1 MEHRKLPSL
10 LSGLCASLC
19 AAALT
24 TSAATA
30 QVTAPQHSLQI
41 DWSIQDQ
48 GVVGS
53 VSTVSFSPN
62 GRFVAYGY
70 EFSREIF
77 VRNAATGSLITTLSG
92 SSGMGM
98 TSVAFSPSGTDLAAA
113 YNILGWS
120 GAVVGGADFFQAG
133 STSPALSAF
142 TNPEFVT
149 SLAWSPSGAQL
160 LTGALDGTAV
170 LLIPPRGV
178 QLNVVNHGAPIWS
191 VAFSPD
197 GLTFATGG
205 DDGVVHLWETST
217 GLLVRSIGAHLGL
230 VSELEFHPNN
240 THLATGGGEAL
251 VDSAIKIWDYHTGAF
266 VNEHTIQQEGV
277 TGLEW
282 VAGGS
287 LLMSSDLSGI
297 IRISQVFF
305 PVEVATI
312 DLGRGPRVSSL
323 DYHAAS
329 QRYAYGSSLGWMTMA
344 HH

>member
-10 LSGLCASLC
+10 LSGLCAGLC
-19 AAALT
+19 AAILGT
-24 TSAATA
+24 TATA
-30 QVTAPQHSLQI
+30 AQATAPQQALQI
-41 DWSIQDQ
+41 DWSFQDQ

-98 TSVAFSPSGTDLAAA
+98 TSLAFSPRGIDLAAA

-120 GAVVGGADFFQAG
+120 GAVVGGVDFFQAG
-133 STSPALSAF
+133 STAPALSAF
-142 TNPEFVT
+142 TNPDFVT
-149 SLAWSPSGAQL
+149 SLAWSPLGTQL
-160 LTGALDGTAV
+160 LTGAFDGTAV
-170 LLIPPRGV
+170 VLDPVTGV
-178 QLNVVNHGAPIWS
+178 QLTIVNHGAPIMS

-205 DDGVVHLWETST
+205 DDGVVNLWETST
-217 GLLVRSIGAHLGL
+217 GLLIRSIGAHLSL
-230 VSELEFHPNN
+230 VSELEFHPDN

-251 VDSAIKIWDYHTGAF
+251 IDSTIKIWDYHTGAF
-266 VNEHTIQQEGV
+266 VNDHTIQQEGV

-297 IRISQVFF
+297 IRISQVFT
-305 PVEVATI
+305 PLEVATI

-329 QRYAYGSSLGWMTMA
+329 KRYTYGSSMGWITMA